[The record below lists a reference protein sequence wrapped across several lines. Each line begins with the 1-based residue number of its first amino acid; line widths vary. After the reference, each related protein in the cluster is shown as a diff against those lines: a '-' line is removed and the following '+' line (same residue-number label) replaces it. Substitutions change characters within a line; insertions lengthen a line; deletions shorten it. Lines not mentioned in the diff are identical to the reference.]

1 MTEIAVP
8 CSVIALTVY
17 ALWAIV
23 LVVFI
28 ALSRV
33 SQVMSGKAGPGDF
46 PSGTKHGSD
55 GYWRLN
61 RAHLNTLE
69 NLPIFGALVL
79 AGWVA
84 GLDTPIFNM
93 LATVIVVA
101 RVVQSLIHISS
112 GSALAIN
119 LRFLSLL
126 VQLVCEVW
134 MAVQIFHAAK
144 VF

>member
-84 GLDTPIFNM
+84 GLDTPTFNM

>member
-1 MTEIAVP
+1 MTDIVVP
-8 CSVIALTVY
+8 HSIIALTFY

-23 LVVFI
+23 LVVMI
-28 ALSRV
+28 AADRALL
-33 SQVMSGKAGPGDF
+33 VMGGKAAITDF

-55 GYWRLN
+55 SYWRIN

-69 NLPIFGALVL
+69 NLPIFAALVL

-84 GLDTPIFNM
+84 GLDTATFNM
-93 LATVIVVA
+93 LAVVVVVA

-119 LRFLSLL
+119 FRFLALL
-126 VQLVCEVW
+126 VQIVCEVW
-134 MAVQIFHAAK
+134 MAVLILHAAK

>member
-8 CSVIALTVY
+8 HSIIALAFY

-23 LVVFI
+23 LIVMIVADR
-28 ALSRV
+28 ALL
-33 SQVMSGKAGPGDF
+33 VMSGKAAITDF
-46 PSGTKHGSD
+46 PAGTKHGSD
-55 GYWRLN
+55 TYWRIN
-61 RAHLNTLE
+61 RAHVNTVE
-69 NLPIFGALVL
+69 NLPIFAALVL

-84 GLDTPIFNM
+84 GLDTPTFNM
-93 LATVIVVA
+93 LAVVVVVA

-119 LRFLSLL
+119 FRFLALL
-126 VQLVCEVW
+126 VQIVCEVW
-134 MAVQIFHAAK
+134 MAVLIFHAAK

>member
-1 MTEIAVP
+1 MTDIAVP
-8 CSVIALTVY
+8 CSVVALTVY
-17 ALWAIV
+17 AMWAIV
-23 LVVFI
+23 LVVLI

-33 SQVMSGKAGPGDF
+33 SQVMSGKATITDF
-46 PSGTKHGSD
+46 PSGTKHGGD
-55 GYWRLN
+55 AYWRLN

-84 GLDTPIFNM
+84 GLDNPTFNM
-93 LATVIVVA
+93 LATVIVAA
-101 RVVQSLIHISS
+101 RVVQSLIHITS

-126 VQLVCEVW
+126 VQIVCEVW
-134 MAVQIFHAAK
+134 MAVAIFHVAK

>member
-1 MTEIAVP
+1 MADVVVP
-8 CSVIALTVY
+8 HFIIALTFY

-23 LVVFI
+23 LVVMI
-28 ALSRV
+28 AADRALL
-33 SQVMSGKAGPGDF
+33 VMTGKSAITDF
-46 PSGTKHGSD
+46 PAGTRHGSD
-55 GYWRLN
+55 SYWRIN

-69 NLPIFGALVL
+69 NLPIFAALVL

-84 GLDTPIFNM
+84 GLDTPVFNT

-119 LRFLSLL
+119 FRFLALL
-126 VQLVCEVW
+126 VQVVCEVW
-134 MAVQIFHAAK
+134 MAVLIFHAAK

>member
-1 MTEIAVP
+1 MTDIAV
-8 CSVIALTVY
+8 SNSIVALTFY
-17 ALWAIV
+17 ALWAVV
-23 LVVFI
+23 LVLMV
-28 ALSRV
+28 AADRV
-33 SQVMSGKAGPGDF
+33 LLVATGKAGIGDF
-46 PSGTKHGSD
+46 TAGTKHGSD
-55 GYWRLN
+55 SYWRIN

-84 GLDTPIFNM
+84 GLDTDTFNM
-93 LATVIVVA
+93 LAVTVVVA

-119 LRFLSLL
+119 FRFLALL
-126 VQLVCEVW
+126 VQIVCEIW
-134 MAVQIFHAAK
+134 MAVLIFHAAK